1 MGLLRTTSPVTW
13 LTIAK
18 TEIMETGGRERCMKV
33 CSFKAAFFTS
43 NIYPN
48 RNMAVVPLGCDDKM
62 DHLIASLAG
71 RELASG
77 PSSPLLRGVDI

>member
-1 MGLLRTTSPVTW
+1 MY
-13 LTIAK
+13 
-18 TEIMETGGRERCMKV
+18 
-33 CSFKAAFFTS
+33 SFKASFLTS

-48 RNMAVVPLGCDDKM
+48 RDMAVIPLGSDDKM

-77 PSSPLLRGVDI
+77 PGSPLLRGVDI